1 VASHSAAQIQFQS
14 RRKIKPAIEGRAL
27 LELRDGKLTLFPITD
42 TDEQTE
48 DLLNAIFDHI
58 AEAIRN

>member
-14 RRKIKPAIEGRAL
+14 RRKIKRAIEGRAL